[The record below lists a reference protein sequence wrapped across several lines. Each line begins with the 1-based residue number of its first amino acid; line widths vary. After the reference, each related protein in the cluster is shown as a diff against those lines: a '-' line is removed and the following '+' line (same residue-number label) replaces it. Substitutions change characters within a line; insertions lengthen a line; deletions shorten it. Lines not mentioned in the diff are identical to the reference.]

1 MLSLLIECTIL
12 MLKVIHDMY
21 WRQRITYDEFINY
34 TEAKIQFLLENMDS
48 ISTEIERRNASDII
62 NKCILLKEQNNG
74 QQLLNVFSFN
84 ADNIQ

>member
-62 NKCILLKEQNNG
+62 NKCTSLKSQNNG

-84 ADNIQ
+84 TDNIQ